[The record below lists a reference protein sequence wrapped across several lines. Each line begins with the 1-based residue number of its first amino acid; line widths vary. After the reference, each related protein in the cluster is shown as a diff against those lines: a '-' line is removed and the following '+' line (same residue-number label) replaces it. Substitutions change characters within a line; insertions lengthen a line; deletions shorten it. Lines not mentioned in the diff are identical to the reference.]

1 MLTDV
6 RFCGYFEKMN
16 IICTYVVKVI
26 YRFLENILGL
36 RGLAPLPLKKCTTDV
51 VLKIENQQGVKNLDE
66 IIACSQGLMVA
77 RSTIACI
84 VYIQYNIKKLTILFC
99 PRKFLYSLF
108 SERFKSNS
116 HDGYNFEDQTKQ
128 FD

>member
-1 MLTDV
+1 M
-6 RFCGYFEKMN
+6 Y
-16 IICTYVVKVI
+16 IVI

-77 RSTIACI
+77 RSTIVCI

-108 SERFKSNS
+108 SERFKSNR